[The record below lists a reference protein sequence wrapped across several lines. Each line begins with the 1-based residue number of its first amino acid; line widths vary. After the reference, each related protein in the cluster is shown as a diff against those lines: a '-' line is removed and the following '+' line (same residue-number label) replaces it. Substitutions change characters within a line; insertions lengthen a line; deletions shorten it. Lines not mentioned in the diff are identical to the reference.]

1 MNQSFCWR
9 AVGAGRSTADF
20 SGALEKGLTAR
31 ELDSTAGSDLAIG
44 ASGRAVRTAEPLT
57 DSEATA
63 LARAGESDAA
73 GLGRSEFGSH
83 IKSRAAESNKE
94 HLSVAGRG
102 EDAEGCNR
110 GSLAVPEY
118 RCHWPIGHVLD
129 GTEGRD

>member
-1 MNQSFCWR
+1 M
-9 AVGAGRSTADF
+9 
-20 SGALEKGLTAR
+20 EKGWTAS

-44 ASGRAVRTAEPLT
+44 ASGRATRAAESLT
-57 DSEATA
+57 DPEATE

-102 EDAEGCNR
+102 QDAVGCNT